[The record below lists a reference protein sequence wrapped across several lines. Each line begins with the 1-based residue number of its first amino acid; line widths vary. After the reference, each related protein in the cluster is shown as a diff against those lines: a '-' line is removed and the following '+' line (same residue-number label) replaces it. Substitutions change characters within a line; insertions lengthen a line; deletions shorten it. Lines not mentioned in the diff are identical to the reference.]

1 MPNRPAT
8 AGTSPVRGALRCARA
23 GAVAT
28 TVVGLAAGAHLA
40 AGGRAPGTALLLAV
54 AVVVGALSLL
64 LAGRRFS
71 RSGLA
76 GLLGGGQVALHE
88 LFDACPAQAV
98 AVVAHGHHQEWTPLT
113 GAVDG
118 AIDGAVGSGSAAMT
132 LAHVAATV
140 AALLLLLHGERL
152 LWSLWA
158 WLRPLARVLRDLL
171 RFVAARPAPFPATTP
186 ARPRSVVARRVRR
199 RGPPVGSAPVP
210 TS

>member
-40 AGGRAPGTALLLAV
+40 AGGRAPGIPLLLAV

-76 GLLGGGQVALHE
+76 GLLGGGQVTLHE

-98 AVVAHGHHQEWTPLT
+98 AVVAHGHHLEWTPLT

-118 AIDGAVGSGSAAMT
+118 AAGSAGSGSAAMT

-171 RFVAARPAPFPATTP
+171 RFVAARPAPFPATPP